1 MNTLSPVHAAVL
13 ALVVEQPDHR
23 YRLWLR
29 FDERFGGLIPVGSSS
44 IYKAVGWLRDGGLV
58 EEFRDGGRRGYR
70 ASALGART
78 HREWLAGEMVNDPL
92 RAELLRRLLSLTVQS
107 TTAILD
113 LIARYERA
121 CAAEISAAP
130 LPPEGADG
138 DSAAEIVDTL
148 REQLLAEERRVMMQ
162 ARLAW
167 SAFARVHTLDAARR
181 IRQLS
186 ER

>member
-1 MNTLSPVHAAVL
+1 VL
-13 ALVVEQPDHR
+13 ALVVEQPGHR
-23 YRLWLR
+23 YDVWQR
-29 FDERFGGLIPVGSSS
+29 FDERFGSLIPVGSSR
-44 IYKAVGWLRDGGLV
+44 IYKAVKSLRDGGLV
-58 EEFRDGGRRGYR
+58 EEFRAGPNRGYR

-78 HREWLAGEMVNDPL
+78 HREWLAEDMRDDPL
-92 RAELLRRLLSLTVQS
+92 RAELLRRLLSLTVHD
-107 TTAILD
+107 TTAVLD
-113 LIARYERA
+113 VVARYERA
-121 CAAEISAAP
+121 CAAEMSAAP

-138 DSAAEIVDTL
+138 DSAAEIVNTL

-167 SAFARVHTLDAARR
+167 SAFARVHTLDAAQR